1 LDTSDEGKSSESS
14 SSKNISSGITKCSNC
29 ATTTTPLWRRNP
41 EGQPLCNACGLF
53 LKLHGVVRPLSLKT
67 DVIKK
72 RNRNNPAAT
81 TSNPSNL
88 AVVAAKQPKPRS
100 TTFVQ
105 NAVPGGSIPKRASI
119 STSPNNSAS
128 SSTTPIKPLSVNP
141 APRPV
146 AFAEHRGIN
155 GPQALNKR
163 QRRSISGE
171 RSLMNMQAAIAPQP
185 SQQFAVGSAP
195 TLSALSG
202 MSQQSGNMDNQSM
215 PPSMGSSAPF
225 GTEMTPER
233 MQQLLYMHHQQ
244 QRQQQQQ
251 QQQQNSGS
259 GW

>member
-1 LDTSDEGKSSESS
+1 
-14 SSKNISSGITKCSNC
+14 
-29 ATTTTPLWRRNP
+29 
-41 EGQPLCNACGLF
+41 
-53 LKLHGVVRPLSLKT
+53 LKT

-72 RNRNNPAAT
+72 RNRNNPAAI
-81 TSNPSNL
+81 TSNPSHL
-88 AVVAAKQPKPRS
+88 AVVAAKQPKPRP

-128 SSTTPIKPLSVNP
+128 SNTTPIKPLSVNP

-171 RSLMNMQAAIAPQP
+171 RSLLNMQAAIAPQP

-202 MSQQSGNMDNQSM
+202 MSQQSGNIDNQSM
-215 PPSMGSSAPF
+215 PPTMGSSAPF
-225 GTEMTPER
+225 GSEMTPER